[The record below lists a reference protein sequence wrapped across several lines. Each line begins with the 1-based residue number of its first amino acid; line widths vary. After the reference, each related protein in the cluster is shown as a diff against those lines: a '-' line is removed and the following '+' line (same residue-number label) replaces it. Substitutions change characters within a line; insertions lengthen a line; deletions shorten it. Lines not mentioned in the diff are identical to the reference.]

1 MVDLRPSVWRAAAA
15 FWLTSMCA
23 ACGVA
28 HDGPPKN
35 ASAAPPPAAAAS
47 ISRRLLQHYDLPE
60 MPGWE
65 SRLYLIEYG
74 PGVAAPLHHHP
85 VRGLGYVLSGS
96 FESAFGDEA
105 PAHVLTGQSFIE
117 RENAPH
123 RLFRN
128 PDPVKPLKFVMSFV
142 VRVGAPVLE
151 TP

>member
-1 MVDLRPSVWRAAAA
+1 MVDLHGSVGRAAAA
-15 FWLTSMCA
+15 FWIASMCA

-28 HDGPPKN
+28 HRGPPKN
-35 ASAAPPPAAAAS
+35 ATASPPPAAAS
-47 ISRRLLQHYDLPE
+47 ISRTLLEHYDLPE

-96 FESAFGDEA
+96 FESAFGDE
-105 PAHVLTGQSFIE
+105 PPVRVLAGQSFIE

-128 PDPVKPLKFVMSFV
+128 PDPVNPLKFVMSFV